1 MKLRNRF
8 RAHLQ
13 VKISATAKDMFP
25 FLYRVGILKP
35 SSLQHYIQT
44 HLANAE
50 RTRVQPVVFT
60 FHVLCTQYL
69 STFRRE
75 KRQLSQQ
82 VCRVFED
89 SFPRLRSC
97 SRFYHEKTA
106 YIWYNHKNIL
116 RFKNIFDVYLNI
128 SMYHRALAI
137 IDSFTLR
144 CLIQINLYK
153 KHKRFIFLV
162 FSSNDGILSLSLLFT
177 QWHLPYIAFK
187 KRSVC

>member
-1 MKLRNRF
+1 MKLRNRL

-60 FHVLCTQYL
+60 FHVSCTQYL

-75 KRQLSQQ
+75 KHQLSQQ

-106 YIWYNHKNIL
+106 YIWCTIIKISCVSKIY
-116 RFKNIFDVYLNI
+116 
-128 SMYHRALAI
+128 SMYIWIFRCI
-137 IDSFTLR
+137 IELLQLS
-144 CLIQINLYK
+144 
-153 KHKRFIFLV
+153 
-162 FSSNDGILSLSLLFT
+162 IL
-177 QWHLPYIAFK
+177 LPYAVWYK
-187 KRSVC
+187 